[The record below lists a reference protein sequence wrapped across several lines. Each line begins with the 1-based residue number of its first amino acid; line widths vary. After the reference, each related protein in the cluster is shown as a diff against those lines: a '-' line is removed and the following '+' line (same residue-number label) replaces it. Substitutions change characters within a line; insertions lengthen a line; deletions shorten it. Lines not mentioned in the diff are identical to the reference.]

1 MNKGV
6 IIMKEIYVSNYAK
19 DVMTE
24 VVSFLSSNGI
34 FVNSDDKRY
43 TDLFDNVKYTNE
55 LIGTS
60 TVINFDTIG
69 NSNIRHNFKAMNEED
84 EDHYIPHSST
94 FFIHD

>member
-43 TDLFDNVKYTNE
+43 TDLFDNV
-55 LIGTS
+55 IQ
-60 TVINFDTIG
+60 
-69 NSNIRHNFKAMNEED
+69 MN
-84 EDHYIPHSST
+84 
-94 FFIHD
+94 